1 MKSFTTIALIFLSL
15 VMHAQNDSIAGSYYQ
30 SSGNPEGGTS
40 FIVSPN
46 NHFVVAY
53 FGGVQK
59 GTWKLLENDTYEF
72 KYHSEPKFVL
82 YGRQNPKLKDSVAIS
97 FAVDRSRGIAFRIN
111 GNKNDTFTPMFNKGA
126 NCFSYPY
133 IHKQT
138 EKLTS
143 LDAFSPD
150 YANYRDGKLDDLP
163 GFYNF
168 EITDTYNDFIIAGLS
183 EEYSQGGSF
192 IAKYKDGIL
201 SLDERTKLKRGKAY
215 EDIDEETRNFVNS
228 HTESEILPSLLE
240 YGNEFFS
247 HVENP
252 TDNDLIPFK
261 RLEVTIK
268 SSKDVV
274 VSENSLFFA
283 SCDD

>member
-1 MKSFTTIALIFLSL
+1 MKSFTTIALIFFSL
-15 VMHAQNDSIAGSYYQ
+15 VMHAQNDSITGSYYQ
-30 SSGNPEGGTS
+30 SSGNPEGGTT
-40 FIVSPN
+40 FIVLPN

-59 GTWKLLENDTYEF
+59 GTWKLVDNNTYEF

-82 YGRQNPKLKDSVAIS
+82 YGRQNPQFKDSVAIS

-111 GNKNDTFTPMFNKGA
+111 GKKNDSFTPMFNKNA

-133 IHKQT
+133 IYKQT

-150 YANYRDGKLDDLP
+150 YRNFRDGKLDDLP
-163 GFYNF
+163 GFYKF
-168 EITDTYNDFIIAGLS
+168 EINEDYNDYIIAGLS
-183 EEYSQGGSF
+183 EEYSQGGIF
-192 IAKYKDGIL
+192 YATYNDGFL
-201 SLDERTKLKRGKAY
+201 VLDERNKLNKRA
-215 EDIDEETRNFVNS
+215 EIDDIDKETLDFVYS
-228 HTESEILPSLLE
+228 HTQSEILPDILE
-240 YGNEFFS
+240 YGNEFFP
-247 HVENP
+247 HIEDP

-261 RLEVTIK
+261 RLEFTIE

-274 VSENSLFFA
+274 VSEKNLFFA